1 MGVGDRSGGEQNSSE
16 ALEQMTARRAV
27 RDLNNSFA
35 ENDNFAGRAEEKGV
49 DE

>member
-1 MGVGDRSGGEQNSSE
+1 MGVGDRSGGERNSGE
-16 ALEQMTARRAV
+16 KLEPIPACCTV
-27 RDLNNSFA
+27 RELNSFA